1 MRTKFFIHSI
11 WQIITLLLLT
21 LLFSCSKD
29 ELTNPTPQ
37 SNNNK
42 QSSKEFARNAA
53 TLHLIKR
60 IEYQSGITEEY
71 KYNEQNKVIAMQS
84 SDGVH
89 YEYSYDTK
97 GLLEYSI
104 FVNNNTPNE
113 SFYTK
118 YDYNNFG
125 TKVEQLT
132 KYKNGNVYKTKFII
146 NDNQLPIEEIRYM
159 VNTTTDVWGTPEI
172 YKHYYNGKQL
182 ERTVYSDG
190 YTFYYYDSNDN
201 VIERKTYIKKLFAN
215 GFYLN
220 SHTLMSFD
228 NKKQIQ
234 YDGVE
239 YYKNN
244 LTDYQSETY
253 FEAGGL
259 DQVYS
264 GTNSYSYNNDDY
276 VTEQFINGVLHATYT
291 LEKVE

>member
-29 ELTNPTPQ
+29 ELINPTPQ

-42 QSSKEFARNAA
+42 QSNKEFARNAA
-53 TLHLIKR
+53 PLYLIKR
-60 IEYQSGITEEY
+60 IEYQNGITEKY

-97 GLLEYSI
+97 GLLEYSL

-132 KYKNGNVYKTKFII
+132 KYKNGNVYKIKFII
-146 NDNQLPIEEIRYM
+146 NDDQLPIEEIRYM
-159 VNTTTDVWGTPEI
+159 VNTTTGVWGSPEI

-190 YTFYYYDSNDN
+190 YTFYYYDSNEN

-220 SHTLMSFD
+220 SHTLMFFD
-228 NKKQIQ
+228 NKKQVQ

-244 LTDYQSETY
+244 PTDYISETY
-253 FEAGGL
+253 FEAGGV